1 MTVVPGLRPGT
12 VQLICDGCGDT
23 RTEFTSQLREPD
35 LVWPVIAEHAWS
47 GSAFAIGP
55 HRCPRCPTGPLD
67 VPSGLAPPEPGTTA
81 RDAWHVT
88 IDRLPDAVM
97 VRPSGDIDLAVAEP
111 LRRALAEAVTIGAPI
126 VLDLS
131 HVELIDSTGLGILV
145 RAHNDARQHGL
156 TLCLVAPSRFVLTVL
171 HTMRLAGVFLTFD
184 ERHQALTC
192 LAAARAD

>member
-12 VQLICDGCGDT
+12 VQLICDGCGEI
-23 RTEFTSQLREPD
+23 RTEVTSQLREPD
-35 LVWPVIAEHAWS
+35 VVWPVIAEYAWS
-47 GSAFAIGP
+47 GSAFATGP
-55 HRCPRCPTGPLD
+55 HRCPRCPTGPID
-67 VPSGLAPPEPGTTA
+67 VPVVPPAGPVESA
-81 RDAWHVT
+81 AWHVA
-88 IDRLPDAVM
+88 IDSLPDAVV

-111 LRRALAEAVTIGAPI
+111 LRAALAEAVAVGRPV

-131 HVELIDSTGLGILV
+131 QVELIDSTGLGILV
-145 RAHNDARQHGL
+145 RAHNDARQRGL